1 MKLET
6 MGREGM
12 DRHTDKWVDGW
23 ADGWQANTILPS
35 TELLIYNLIAQT
47 THRHH
52 KLLKT
57 DLEYQKKKKKHQSN
71 VTMPA

>member
-1 MKLET
+1 
-6 MGREGM
+6 MGRWM
-12 DRHTDKWVDGW
+12 TSKY
-23 ADGWQANTILPS
+23 TLPS

-47 THRHH
+47 THRHP

-57 DLEYQKKKKKHQSN
+57 DLEYQKKKNHQSN